1 MKVPWR
7 RRVLAAALSLTAAV
21 GGLLVAGTAQ
31 AQTVSTGSL
40 SFRGDSGD
48 YISQGKSYSYSTGN
62 GDGLTVS
69 SSTGSTVSISV
80 NAYNGDWWTLTF
92 DAPGTQVLVPRTYTA
107 AHRHPFN
114 GTGPGLDLSG
124 EGRGCNE
131 LTGSFTISKAVFGP
145 QGYVQTFDATFEQ
158 HCEGGDP
165 AARGEVHISNR
176 PPPSG
181 AAPKPATTRPRA
193 ATTSPNAGTK
203 PSATPTSRHSATPTS
218 RPSATPTSTPSA
230 TAAGGGNTSA
240 DDTDASP
247 AAAVR
252 NSFFS
257 PLFLL
262 GVVLIVLAGLVAVA
276 GLAVVLG
283 MYVRRQ

>member
-1 MKVPWR
+1 MKVLWR
-7 RRVLAAALSLTAAV
+7 RRALAAALSLTAAV

-48 YISQGKSYSYSTGN
+48 YISQGKSYSYSTGK

-145 QGYVQTFDATFEQ
+145 QGYVQAFDATFEQ
-158 HCEGGDP
+158 HCEGGTP

-203 PSATPTSRHSATPTS
+203 PKATPTGRHSATPTS
-218 RPSATPTSTPSA
+218 RPSATPTSAPSA
-230 TAAGGGNTSA
+230 TAAGIGNTST
-240 DDTDASP
+240 DDTDANT
-247 AAAVR
+247 AAVVR
-252 NSFFS
+252 NTFFS
-257 PLFLL
+257 PLLL
-262 GVVLIVLAGLVAVA
+262 VGVLLIVLAGLVAMV